1 MVIDYGSQYTQ
12 LITRR
17 VRELKVY
24 SEIYSYDITQ
34 DDIDDFSPAAIILSG
49 GPSSVYDKKAF
60 PLSKDIINSGLP
72 VLGICYGLQL
82 LVHNLGGDI
91 SSKNR
96 GEYGLSK
103 VSFITDNS
111 IFKNLHNISNV
122 WMSHGDEVESCG
134 NDWDVIASSENG
146 IIAGLSHKN
155 KPFYE
160 FGQKCKQVKI

>member
-1 MVIDYGSQYTQ
+1 MKHHKIMVIDYGSQYTQ

-49 GPSSVYDKKAF
+49 GPSSVYDKEAF

-111 IFKNLHNISNV
+111 IFKNLNNILLISINYCRT
-122 WMSHGDEVESCG
+122 WKG
-134 NDWDVIASSENG
+134 NYKFTTHTNILTMFLNNRFKQLAF
-146 IIAGLSHKN
+146 II
-155 KPFYE
+155 
-160 FGQKCKQVKI
+160 